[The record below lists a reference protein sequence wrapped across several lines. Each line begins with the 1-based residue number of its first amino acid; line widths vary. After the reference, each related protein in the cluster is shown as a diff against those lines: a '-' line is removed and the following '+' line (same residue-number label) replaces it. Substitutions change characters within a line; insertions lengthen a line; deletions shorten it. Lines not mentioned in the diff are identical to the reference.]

1 MFWLTWRQHR
11 SQLLITGGLLLGL
24 GTFLLVHGIGN
35 ANVAES
41 LAGNPAALANT
52 LANRFRPVND
62 ILGWL
67 PLAPAAIGLFWGAP
81 VLAKEFERGTHK
93 LAWTQSVSRQ
103 RWLAVKLG
111 GLSAIVVLAGLA
123 FGMMMLAWTASFE
136 GTPYADRFGR
146 VGTFVVTGVLP
157 AAWWL
162 FAFLT
167 GVAAGAVLRRT
178 LPAIAI
184 TLAITVTAILA
195 FFFLDVRAHYAPL
208 EHAVFD
214 GPAAEALL
222 TSDAMIASVAFVDVD
237 GRELPSGEAIQCL
250 PNAGEL
256 CVPDRTTR
264 QAISYH
270 PPTRY
275 WQFQWTET
283 AILFAA
289 SLALATIAI
298 AAATRR
304 RL

>member
-35 ANVAES
+35 ADLVES
-41 LAGNPAALANT
+41 LAGDPDTLTST

-93 LAWTQSVSRQ
+93 LAWTQSVSR
-103 RWLAVKLG
+103 RHWLAVKLG
-111 GLSAIVVLAGLA
+111 GLSAVVVLAGLA
-123 FGMMMLAWTASFE
+123 FGMMMLAWTASF
-136 GTPYADRFGR
+136 GNTRYADRFGQ
-146 VGTFVVTGVLP
+146 VGTFVVTGIVP

-167 GVAAGAVLRRT
+167 GVAAGAVVRRM

-184 TLAITVTAILA
+184 TLAITAGAILS
-195 FFFLDVRAHYAPL
+195 FFYLDLRAYYAPL
-208 EHAVFD
+208 EHAVLD
-214 GPAAEALL
+214 APAARALL
-222 TSDAMIASVAFVDVD
+222 TSDAMIESVSFVGAD
-237 GRELPSGEAIQCL
+237 GRKLDVAVECRAAEEEPCRPARPSL
-250 PNAGEL
+250 
-256 CVPDRTTR
+256 
-264 QAISYH
+264 QAFSYQ
-270 PPTRY
+270 PASRY
-275 WQFQWTET
+275 WRFQWTEA
-283 AILFAA
+283 AILVTA
-289 SLALATIAI
+289 SLALAAVTV